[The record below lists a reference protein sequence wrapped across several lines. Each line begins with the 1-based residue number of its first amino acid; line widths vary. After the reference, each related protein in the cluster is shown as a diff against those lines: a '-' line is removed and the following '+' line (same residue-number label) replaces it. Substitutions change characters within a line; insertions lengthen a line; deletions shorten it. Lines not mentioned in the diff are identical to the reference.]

1 MSESIDVSALCLI
14 SLHVMYF
21 TRFQCLGYVHFVGV
35 FSSDV
40 NKTFLSRPRQDFIS
54 RPRPNLFSY
63 FCIKVSDH
71 SFSVNINNNSKI
83 NKEYIHCNVYHF
95 IIFILMTI
103 GNIAIRL
110 ELTGL
115 LLFLFY

>member
-40 NKTFLSRPRQDFIS
+40 NKTFFYQDQGKTLFQDQDQIFSRIF
-54 RPRPNLFSY
+54 
-63 FCIKVSDH
+63 VSKSQITH
-71 SFSVNINNNSKI
+71 SVS
-83 NKEYIHCNVYHF
+83 
-95 IIFILMTI
+95 T
-103 GNIAIRL
+103 
-110 ELTGL
+110 
-115 LLFLFY
+115 